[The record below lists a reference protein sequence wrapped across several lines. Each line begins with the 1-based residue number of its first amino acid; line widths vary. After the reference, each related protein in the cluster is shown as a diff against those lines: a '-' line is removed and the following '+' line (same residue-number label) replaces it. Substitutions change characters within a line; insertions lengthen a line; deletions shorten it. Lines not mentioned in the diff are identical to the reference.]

1 MIAMNSFSSL
11 NNPLILYYNFFMR
24 DELESLKGQQVEV
37 VYNGITYK
45 GLLVGASED
54 EVDLQTREQWVSLPM
69 EGITSVRKA
78 QEMRHYPE
86 PEEGAGGPAS

>member
-1 MIAMNSFSSL
+1 MNRLFL
-11 NNPLILYYNFFMR
+11 LYYNFFMR
-24 DELESLKGQQVEV
+24 DELETLKGQQVEV

-78 QEMRHYPE
+78 QEKRHDPE
-86 PEEGAGGPAS
+86 LEEGTGGPVP